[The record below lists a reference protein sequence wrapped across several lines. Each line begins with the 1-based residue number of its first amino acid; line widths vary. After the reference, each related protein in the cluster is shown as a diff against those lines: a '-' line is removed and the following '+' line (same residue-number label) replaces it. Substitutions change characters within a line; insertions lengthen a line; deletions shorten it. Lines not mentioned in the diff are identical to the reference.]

1 MRHLRVMATFL
12 VIAIAGMM
20 FVSPASSQIRI
31 RVNSGY
37 RSRHHVYYHP
47 RHDEYRHRHVVYY
60 HRHVWRHYHHD
71 DDDGV
76 RLRLNVR

>member
-1 MRHLRVMATFL
+1 MRRLRVIVATL

-37 RSRHHVYYHP
+37 RPRHHVYYHP
-47 RHDEYRHRHVVYY
+47 RHDEYRHRRVVYY
-60 HRHVWRHYHHD
+60 HRHVWHHPRN
-71 DDDGV
+71 DGV
-76 RLRLNVR
+76 RLRVNVR